1 MNKLQHE
8 QLDQEEKIEEAL
20 FTANRATRKVED
32 LAEDLKKHSRKIE
45 KLEEQIERNK
55 LETKQ
60 AKAEAER
67 ANERIDNLLKTQQLL
82 DNSKEQQTLD
92 KIQKTLELKADE
104 AKLLAD
110 LEIISKTQKLITK
123 PAEREWRVGIKEGKE
138 KDIPR
143 LEGMPLNLIHG
154 EPKLLLRNN

>member
-1 MNKLQHE
+1 MNKLQRE

-32 LAEDLKKHSRKIE
+32 LAEDLKKHNRKIE
-45 KLEEQIERNK
+45 NLQEQIERNK

-67 ANERIDNLLKTQQLL
+67 ANERIDNLLKNQQLL
-82 DNSKEQQTLD
+82 DHSKEQQTLD

-123 PAEREWRVGIKEGKE
+123 PAERE
-138 KDIPR
+138 
-143 LEGMPLNLIHG
+143 
-154 EPKLLLRNN
+154 

>member
-1 MNKLQHE
+1 MSKLQRE

-32 LAEDLKKHSRKIE
+32 LTEDLKKHSRKIE

-55 LETKQ
+55 QETKQ

-67 ANERIDNLLKTQQLL
+67 ANERIDNLLKNQQLL
-82 DNSKEQQTLD
+82 DHSKEQQTLD

-123 PAEREWRVGIKEGKE
+123 PAERE
-138 KDIPR
+138 
-143 LEGMPLNLIHG
+143 
-154 EPKLLLRNN
+154 